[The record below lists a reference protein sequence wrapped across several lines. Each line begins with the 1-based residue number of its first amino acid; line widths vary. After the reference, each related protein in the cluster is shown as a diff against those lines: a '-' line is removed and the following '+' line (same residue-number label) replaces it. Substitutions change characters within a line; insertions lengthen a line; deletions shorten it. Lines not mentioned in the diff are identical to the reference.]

1 MFTDKLTLAIA
12 EAAKK
17 CMDEELKGNQHKI
30 DANKN
35 GKIDADDFK
44 KLRKEELKGNQ
55 HKIDANKNGKIDADD
70 FKKLRKEESVNEESA
85 HVYDTKTDKVHST
98 HGTYKKALNAMKKL
112 NNEHPGYETPGDITR
127 DKFGVR
133 LAKKSVQEGAIDDL
147 RDRQAAEREANSYKS
162 QDKKEPTV
170 RKVQGSNYGGS
181 KQKHEKEVE
190 ESVQL
195 DELSRGTLTSYVK
208 KSVNDRVDRLVMSK
222 PKSGEEAVSNMNKNM
237 KRAQGQTLALSKLAK
252 EETELQEKRKIKP
265 ADGEWDVVDDESG
278 ETHSTHDSYK
288 KAISTMHDLNKNHPG
303 KEIPN
308 TNLIRNKYMARAKNA
323 YSTHTR
329 EQVEQLDE
337 LSTSTLDNYRTKANS
352 SGYNSKTT
360 QQKLDNRSKGMN
372 LAWSKTMPAK
382 NDEMNPNKAKVKAG
396 DYRFNKEEVE
406 QIEESGG
413 KVVYTSGDDH
423 VEMYGED
430 AYAVYKN
437 GKKQKY
443 YSTLSAAKEALKEEV
458 EVLDESKAHIEQ
470 HLADRDIN
478 SKVVGKTVKV
488 HSSDVA
494 SATKHVKMAGYKDH
508 KVVGGLN
515 EEKMSDEDMAQ
526 REKIVKGMKK
536 NLQGF
541 KARYGDDA
549 KKVMY
554 ATATKQAMKE
564 EWKPYG
570 KTSQKDL
577 DDLHNNKNLVHTGKV
592 TTVDLGKTKAIRHDF
607 DHSDPKQRDHSD
619 YDRDTRVSHNT
630 IHHNDKIVAHAM
642 HDTDAGGIIATHAK
656 TGRVTHHSNIDDA
669 TKHYQKM
676 YVSKLKEEVKDKYD
690 EGEYDRE
697 GDMAKSDLRSII
709 ANAQKLHDMIED
721 ADNLPEWVQS
731 KITKSEDY
739 ISTVANYMTS
749 EMSEEIEQI
758 DELSKDTLKS
768 YVKKAVKDTRMQ
780 GVQQMDYA
788 HKSAQASTPGMKKT
802 FHKISTDAIK
812 KGHKREDGIMSAVNK
827 LAKEEVTN
835 DQFKAE
841 LEDNKAKAAGTKKQ
855 PDVHKAAVQSVKQES
870 FSEKLSM
877 LKENARSFLKGKN
890 NG

>member
-35 GKIDADDFK
+35 GKIDAEDFK

-195 DELSRGTLTSYVK
+195 DELSRGTLASYVK
-208 KSVNDRVDRLVMSK
+208 KSVNDRIDRLVMSK

-252 EETELQEKRKIKP
+252 EEVE
-265 ADGEWDVVDDESG
+265 ES
-278 ETHSTHDSYK
+278 
-288 KAISTMHDLNKNHPG
+288 
-303 KEIPN
+303 
-308 TNLIRNKYMARAKNA
+308 
-323 YSTHTR
+323 
-329 EQVEQLDE
+329 VQLDE
-337 LSTSTLDNYRTKANS
+337 LSRGTLATYT
-352 SGYNSKTT
+352 
-360 QQKLDNRSKGMN
+360 
-372 LAWSKTMPAK
+372 
-382 NDEMNPNKAKVKAG
+382 NKAKKSVVNLK
-396 DYRFNKEEVE
+396 NKRNDAEDNYV
-406 QIEESGG
+406 SA
-413 KVVYTSGDDH
+413 KKFGDDSEH
-423 VEMYGED
+423 SNQHKTSAYNKFRNLDSKVSNRQQGIKTARQKMQEDVE
-430 AYAVYKN
+430 
-437 GKKQKY
+437 
-443 YSTLSAAKEALKEEV
+443 
-458 EVLDESKAHIEQ
+458 LDESKAHIEQ

-494 SATKHVKMAGYKDH
+494 SATKHVAKAGYKDH

-515 EEKMSDEDMAQ
+515 EENMSDEDMEQ

-564 EWKPYG
+564 DVEQLDELSKSTNQSYL
-570 KTSQKDL
+570 KKAFNQYNKSSEKMHTSQKETTREKHADVVAKRHKGIGSAL
-577 DDLHNNKNLVHTGKV
+577 KRNAADSMNKSGTQNTF
-592 TTVDLGKTKAIRHDF
+592 I
-607 DHSDPKQRDHSD
+607 PKSINSPDKMER
-619 YDRDTRVSHNT
+619 NT
-630 IHHNDKIVAHAM
+630 LSSKSIEDI
-642 HDTDAGGIIATHAK
+642 AK
-656 TGRVTHHSNIDDA
+656 TRKNV
-669 TKHYQKM
+669 
-676 YVSKLKEEVKDKYD
+676 KEEV
-690 EGEYDRE
+690 
-697 GDMAKSDLRSII
+697 
-709 ANAQKLHDMIED
+709 
-721 ADNLPEWVQS
+721 
-731 KITKSEDY
+731 
-739 ISTVANYMTS
+739 
-749 EMSEEIEQI
+749 EQI
-758 DELSKDTLKS
+758 DEISKATLGS
-768 YVKKAVKDTRMQ
+768 YVKKASNSVDDLEYDRQHYKGADR
-780 GVQQMDYA
+780 
-788 HKSAQASTPGMKKT
+788 KKEASQTLN
-802 FHKISTDAIK
+802 KILNRE
-812 KGHKREDGIMSAVNK
+812 KGIRTARAKM
-827 LAKEEVTN
+827 KEEVTN
-835 DQFKAE
+835 DQFKVE

-855 PDVHKAAVQSVKQES
+855 PDVSKAAVQSVKQES

-877 LKENARSFLKGKN
+877 FKENARSFLKGKF